1 MTRVN
6 LLLLVAVLLTAL
18 YLVRT
23 QYESRRIFVELEK
36 ATTQGQKL
44 EIDNETLQAER
55 RSQATPLR
63 VDKLAK
69 DKLQMLPA
77 TAAITQYVPYRDAAA
92 AATAAKGK
100 P

>member
-1 MTRVN
+1 MTRIN
-6 LLLLVAVLLTAL
+6 LLMLVAVLLTAL
-18 YLVRT
+18 YLVHT

-36 ATTQGQKL
+36 ATSAGRKL
-44 EIDNETLQAER
+44 EIDNETLQAEK

-63 VDKLAK
+63 VDRLAK

-77 TAAITQYVPYRDAAA
+77 TAAITHYATDRQP
-92 AATAAKGK
+92 ATAVAVK